1 MIKFRQIVQKNI
13 NGRKVLLLFVI
24 TNLVYVFMLL
34 VTIPKVMG
42 FSKGMALLDMMPSG
56 YSSEYIHTLFT
67 TLGNKGREVYLFNQ
81 IPIDMIYPVL
91 FGISYC
97 LLLAFVLNKLNKL
110 NTILFYGCF
119 FPLIAG
125 IADYMENFN
134 IIAML
139 TNYPNISSPI
149 ATMTNS
155 FTILKSVFTTIYF
168 VILLVAFVAL
178 GIKFIKRISK
188 L

>member
-13 NGRKVLLLFVI
+13 NGSKVLFLFVI

-34 VTIPKVMG
+34 VTIPKVMS
-42 FSKGMALLDMMPSG
+42 FSNGMVLLDMMPSG
-56 YSSEYIHTLFT
+56 YSSKYILTLFS
-67 TLGNKGREVYLFNQ
+67 TLGKEGREVYLLNQ

-110 NTILFYGCF
+110 HTILFYACF
-119 FPLIAG
+119 FPIIAG
-125 IADYMENFN
+125 IADYLENFG

-139 TNYPNISSPI
+139 TNYPNISGSI
-149 ATMTNS
+149 AIMTNS
-155 FTILKSVFTTIYF
+155 FTVLKSVFTTIYF
-168 VILLVAFVAL
+168 VILLIAFIAL
-178 GIKFIKRISK
+178 GIKLIKKRK
-188 L
+188 